1 MLMNI
6 LFIANHMQ
14 PSNKVIQSDNLL
26 AMEDLPINN
35 DNGQSYGYILYRN
48 TATLTSGTHTIQTIG
63 HVRDLA
69 VFMLD
74 QQRLTSDW
82 KNDAQLNDF
91 GYWPLP

>member
-1 MLMNI
+1 MYI
-6 LFIANHMQ
+6 FIIAIHMQ
-14 PSNKVIQSDNLL
+14 PSNLVIQSDNLL

-48 TATLTSGTHTIQTIG
+48 TATLAGGAHTIQTIG

-74 QQRLTSDW
+74 QQRLTGDW
-82 KNDAQLNDF
+82 KNSAQLNNF
-91 GYWPLP
+91 GFWPLP

>member
-1 MLMNI
+1 
-6 LFIANHMQ
+6 MQ
-14 PSNKVIQSDNLL
+14 PSNWVIQSDTLL

-48 TATLTSGTHTIQTIG
+48 TATLTGGAHTIQTIG

-74 QQRLTSDW
+74 QQRLTGDW
-82 KNDAQLNDF
+82 KNSAQLNNF
-91 GYWPLP
+91 GFWPLP

>member
-1 MLMNI
+1 MNI
-6 LFIANHMQ
+6 LLIANHIQ

-48 TATLTSGTHTIQTIG
+48 TATLTGGTHTIQTIG

-91 GYWPLP
+91 GFWPLP

>member
-1 MLMNI
+1 MNI
-6 LFIANHMQ
+6 LLIANHIQ

-48 TATLTSGTHTIQTIG
+48 TATLTGGAHTIQTIG

-74 QQRLTSDW
+74 QQRLTGDW
-82 KNDAQLNDF
+82 KNSAQLNNF
-91 GYWPLP
+91 GFWPLP